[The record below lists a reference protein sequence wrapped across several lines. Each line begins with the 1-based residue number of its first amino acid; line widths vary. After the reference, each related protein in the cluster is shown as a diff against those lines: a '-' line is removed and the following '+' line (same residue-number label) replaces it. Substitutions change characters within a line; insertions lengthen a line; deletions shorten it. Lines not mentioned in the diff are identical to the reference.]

1 MNALGLLGSFVGG
14 GVLLVIGGTLLARA
28 GDEFAERTRLG
39 GLFVGMVVLAIATS
53 LPELATDIAAVRAGA
68 PDLAVGAL
76 MGSNMTNMAI
86 LALIDLIHRRTVW
99 PAISLGHARTASVA
113 IGLTALATL
122 TLLTPTGLEL
132 GWVGVETVLIGAGY
146 VMAVIWIRRARPDLG
161 MTGTPTPVPTG
172 WSVRRETSMTWIV
185 LRLVAATTVVLISGP
200 IVAATGEELAEVT
213 GLGQTF
219 VGVAFVAAAT
229 SAPELVAALAA
240 VRIGAHDLA
249 VGNLFGSNAV
259 NMALLLPVDLA
270 YTPGA
275 LLASVGPDQAVAG
288 LGAILLMALAW
299 PASSTVPRRGSPNSS
314 QTRYSCWLPSSG
326 RWWRWRPPE
335 IPAGLP
341 SPDRDG

>member
-1 MNALGLLGSFVGG
+1 MSVVGLVASFIGG
-14 GVLLVIGGTLLARA
+14 GALLVIGGTLLARA
-28 GDEFAERTRLG
+28 GDQFAERTRLG
-39 GLFVGMVVLAIATS
+39 GLFVGIAVLAIATS

-76 MGSNMTNMAI
+76 LGSNMTNMAI
-86 LALIDLIHRRTVW
+86 LALIDLVHRRTVW

-122 TLLTPTGLEL
+122 TILTPTGLEL
-132 GWVGVETVLIGAGY
+132 GWVGAETVLIGIGY
-146 VMAVIWIRRARPDLG
+146 VVSLLWIRRARPDLG
-161 MTGTPTPVPTG
+161 LTGAPTPLPTG
-172 WSVRRETSMTWIV
+172 WSEETSVSMTWIV
-185 LRLVAATTVVLISGP
+185 LRLVAATVLVLVSGP
-200 IVAATGEELAEVT
+200 IVAATGEELAAVT

-259 NMALLLPVDLA
+259 NMALLLIVDLA

-275 LLASVGPDQAVAG
+275 LLGAVGPQQAVAG
-288 LGAILLMALAW
+288 LGAILLMALA
-299 PASSTVPRRGSPNSS
+299 
-314 QTRYSCWLPSSG
+314 L
-326 RWWRWRPPE
+326 
-335 IPAGLP
+335 AGIVHGAEARISRLE
-341 SPDRDG
+341 PDALLVLVAYVATMVAVAAA